1 MRIDSWYLHLIAGKR
16 NHKKNKEE
24 EKLLVKEAPHSITA
38 SQLRELIVGRDELAL
53 IDLREGGVFSQSH
66 LLYAANCPL
75 SQLEFLI
82 ENLVPRK
89 SVLLVICVEA
99 PDYIRAEKG
108 LRRLAALGY
117 SNLMFLEGGIQA
129 WKNAGYELFSG
140 VHVPSKAFGEFVEKN
155 CQTPHISAQDLAAR
169 TASGE
174 DIVILDSRPFN
185 EYHKMNIPNGIDV
198 PGAELAYRI
207 HDLAPRPE
215 TTVVVNCAGRTRSI
229 IGAQSLINAD
239 IPNPVI
245 ALENGTMGWHLAG
258 FKLERNQNRTFEA
271 VSAEARR
278 IAEGRA
284 ASVRARFDVPEV
296 ELQQLAQWQADTS
309 RTTYLLDVRTP
320 TEFEFSHLPGSKS
333 APGGQL
339 VQATDLYVGVRRAR
353 LILIDDTGVRASMS
367 ASWLIQMGWH
377 DVHVLYGVEELFTE
391 TGRLPTAPRN
401 LSQAPTEFITAAELK
416 IALSGIE
423 PVQIIDLAT
432 SLQYRDQGH
441 IPSAWFAV
449 RSHMPD
455 NLSFV
460 EQKTLVVLTSPNG
473 QLAELA
479 FEDASESGLK
489 VKVLK
494 GGNAS
499 WMALG
504 EELEYG
510 FTNMADE
517 TTDIWY
523 KPYDFN
529 DKDKSL
535 ESSMQQYLTWEVDL
549 VPQIARDGTTE
560 FKIPG

>member
-1 MRIDSWYLHLIAGKR
+1 M
-16 NHKKNKEE
+16 
-24 EKLLVKEAPHSITA
+24 VKATPNSITA
-38 SQLRELIVGRDELAL
+38 TQLRARIVGQEELAL

-75 SQLEFLI
+75 SRLEFLI
-82 ENLVPRK
+82 ESLVPRK
-89 SVLLVICVEA
+89 SVLLVICV
-99 PDYIRAEKG
+99 DKSDHTRAEKG
-108 LRRLAALGY
+108 LRRLADLGY
-117 SNLMFLEGGIQA
+117 SSLMYLEGGVDA

-140 VHVPSKAFGEFVEKN
+140 VHVPSKAFGEFVEKH
-155 CQTPHISAQDLAAR
+155 CETPHISAQDLAAR

-207 HDLAPRPE
+207 HDIAPRPD

-229 IGAQSLINAD
+229 IGAQSLINAG

-258 FKLERNQNRTFEA
+258 FELERNQERVFET
-271 VSAEARR
+271 VSEEAQT
-278 IAEGRA
+278 IAEDRA
-284 ASVRARFDVPEV
+284 ASVRGRFDVPTIEF
-296 ELQQLAQWQADTS
+296 QQLQQWQADKS

-320 TEFEFSHLPGSKS
+320 AEFEVSHLPGSKS

-353 LILIDDTGVRASMS
+353 LVLLDDTGVRASMS

-377 DVHVLYGVEELFTE
+377 DVHVLYGVDELFTE
-391 TGRLPTAPRN
+391 TGMQPTALKN
-401 LSQAPTEFITAAELK
+401 LNQSPTEFISASELK
-416 IALSGIE
+416 TALKTVASE
-423 PVQIIDLAT
+423 DKPVHIVDLAT

-441 IPSAWFAV
+441 IPGAWFAV
-449 RSHMPD
+449 RSHMPH
-455 NLSFV
+455 NLSFA
-460 EQKTLVVLTSPNG
+460 ESNNLIVLTSPDG

-479 FEDASESGLK
+479 FEDASESGLT
-489 VKVLK
+489 VKVLA
-494 GGNAS
+494 GGNAA
-499 WMALG
+499 WIALG
-504 EELEYG
+504 EPLEYG

-560 FKIPG
+560 FNIPN